1 MIKLLRNTKY
11 LVRHSTFHLKKLNIH
26 ISSLQMAKEFDKAEL
41 KSRLT
46 PLQYHVTQ
54 EKGTERPF
62 SGCYNKTKDAGTYV
76 CIVCEQPLFSSETKF
91 DSGCG
96 WPAFNDVLDKGK
108 VKLSPDTS
116 GVGANLLLL
125 ISQPGRIRTEVTC
138 SQCGA
143 HLGHVFGDGPPPTKK
158 RFCINSASIN
168 FIPMN
173 KAGDS

>member
-116 GVGANLLLL
+116 G
-125 ISQPGRIRTEVTC
+125 GRIRTEVTC